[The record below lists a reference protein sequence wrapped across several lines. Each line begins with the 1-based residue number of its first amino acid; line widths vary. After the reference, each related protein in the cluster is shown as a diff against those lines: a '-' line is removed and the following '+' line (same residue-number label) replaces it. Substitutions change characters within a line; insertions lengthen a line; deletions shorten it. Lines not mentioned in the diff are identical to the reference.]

1 MHSLT
6 LRFLASHSAGL
17 HVGTRINGGSVLHWV
32 DEAGLACATGW
43 AKGHCVTALI
53 SGARF
58 ERPVFAGDLIE
69 VQARLAYTEARPAWA
84 LPWRCTAPPAGR
96 HVEQVLQC
104 ACVYV
109 AVDDAN
115 RPRNVDT

>member
-43 AKGHCVTALI
+43 AKGHCVRALI

-69 VQARLAYTEARPAWA
+69 VQDRLA
-84 LPWRCTAPPAGR
+84 
-96 HVEQVLQC
+96 
-104 ACVYV
+104 
-109 AVDDAN
+109 
-115 RPRNVDT
+115 